1 MKKKINKFL
10 FMVLLSVAMVVSA
23 GIFSFSNNYKT
34 AYASDNN
41 GGGLYVG
48 NNSVFNMTKGKI
60 SDYET
65 TECGGGV
72 YVAVGG
78 TFNFS
83 GGEISG
89 NSATNGGDNIY
100 NAGTFTMTGGQVGIT
115 NSASI
120 QEGIYNDGT
129 MNLYG
134 GHVYDMIYSSTSFN
148 TKMAATLHEEI
159 SIADSATIT
168 VQDYAGTTPTY
179 KIKLTNSRPSGTIV
193 TFKGNTTTSPDIS
206 KFTVTGYNSD
216 YDIVIR
222 KNSNGY
228 FELALT
234 TIELPSTW
242 KTEIASTTYMTTT
255 VTPANIT
262 KIQFVAIVPSGYTKI
277 GTLSTGLPVY
287 RGTTATEIAF
297 VAKSI
302 YAPVDSSSLFYNLSK
317 LTTLDMSIFA
327 TSNVTDVRYMFCNC
341 SSLTSLDLSNFD
353 TSKVTNM
360 NSMFSGCSALSTL
373 NISSFNTSNVTYMGL
388 MFYNCKALT
397 SLDVSGFNTS
407 IVTSM
412 SAMFSNCSSLTSL
425 EVSSFNTTKV
435 TNMNGMFSG
444 CSGLTV
450 LDVSNLNTSKVTNM
464 GSMFSECSSLTQIN
478 VSNFNTSKVENMNGL
493 FNRCYKL
500 KTIDISNFNGS
511 SLTDISQMFGI
522 CEQLTSITFGNFNTS
537 NVVNMENLFWNCKSI
552 ETIDLSKFN
561 TSKTTDMSAMFWQ
574 CYALKSVDLSSF
586 NTSKVTDMSSM
597 FYNCSSLS
605 ALSLSTFVTSK
616 VTNMNSMFEGCS
628 ALSTLNI
635 SSFNTAN
642 VTSMSS
648 MFQGCKNLMSLDL
661 SHFNTAKVTNM
672 SSMFQGCNLLVRLNI
687 SSFDMSKVTSS
698 SNMLNFG
705 TSTALKYIKTPYKN
719 STAIAI
725 TTGSTLYNVS
735 TETVAT
741 GVLANSTSSQTLS
754 IRFTLN
760 LAANGGSCSVS
771 SLVAYY
777 YCSLTNVGKSLPT
790 ATQSGYTFSG
800 WYTER
805 TGGTRIY
812 DSTTLQYTTTTT
824 LYAHWTENTPTP
836 DPDPPTP
843 PDPDPD
849 PPTPTDS
856 DIEQAKYIIFTTRR
870 GVPSGLDL
878 NASYDYS
885 SRTFFQSGTTPDVYT
900 NDSGTQVAFVGD
912 YGDLIAPQ
920 DCSNMFAGMQ
930 SLKWV
935 IFRNYDT
942 FNSTSFTSMFEGCGS
957 LEFVDMLS
965 IQTPQVESMRSM
977 FKDCEYLRQIAL
989 ADFDCIS
996 LSDASYMFSGCSSLG
1011 NNPLYS
1017 GSSGN
1022 IHMQN
1027 EQLGSVPE
1035 IKYTYNL
1042 TNADYMFAGCGWG
1055 TFCMPYLFTD
1065 SLSSAG
1071 GMFENSTF
1079 TALDLSQF
1087 LCNGYDF
1094 SDICGETQL
1103 SVEAIS
1109 TPRGCNPNNF
1119 INSNFNGT
1127 YNFAN
1132 NDTINVFDQAGI
1144 ENLVIP
1150 FSLCL
1155 VSSDASGNYEQITY
1169 TVKIP
1174 EYRDSEIEYLIE
1186 KFCQCNVMFT
1196 GSKND
1201 FNFQT
1206 YHISYNDIYY
1216 IIPHPT
1222 GDYDET
1228 GSEEGSF
1235 AGLIGNIGALKDD
1248 LVYGDFLNRWAW
1260 STNPNNVEVI
1270 TWHDDEIPAITIDSN
1285 GGDIFCGTTPYQNWY
1300 EGPRHLF
1307 ARVRY
1312 LPSVHFTD
1320 GRLLVG
1326 WTDALDMGVNVTY
1339 FTNIARLEN
1348 SSSGDWWENGLTVIT
1363 KSVDNYIGNEYW
1375 RLPTAT
1381 TFLQSK
1387 EESVNDLMQLYDE
1400 NKQDVLIPED
1410 KKVTITELKIDKI
1423 A

>member
-41 GGGLYVG
+41 GGGFYVG

-159 SIADSATIT
+159 SIADSAKIT

-179 KIKLTNSRPSGTIV
+179 KIKLNASRNAGTIV
-193 TFKGNTTTSPDIS
+193 TFLGNKTTSPDIS
-206 KFTVTGYNSD
+206 KFTVTGYNTD

-234 TIELPSTW
+234 TIELPSDW
-242 KTEIASTTYMTTT
+242 KTQVASTTYMTTT
-255 VTPANIT
+255 ITPANLTSI
-262 KIQFVAIVPSGYTKI
+262 KFVSSVPSGYTKI

-287 RGTTATEIAF
+287 KGTTATEIAF

-302 YAPVDSSSLFYNLSK
+302 YAPENCLYLFGSLRNLEI
-317 LTTLDMSIFA
+317 LEFHNFNTTNA
-327 TSNVTDVRYMFCNC
+327 TSMSGMFNSC
-341 SSLTSLDLSNFD
+341 SSLTSLDLSIFNTSKVIYMGEMFNGCSSLTSLNVSNFD
-353 TSKVTNM
+353 TSKVTDM
-360 NSMFSGCSALSTL
+360 HSMFQTCSKLTSLDLS
-373 NISSFNTSNVTYMGL
+373 NFNTSNVTNMGYM
-388 MFYNCKALT
+388 FNQCSKLT
-397 SLDVSGFNTS
+397 SL
-407 IVTSM
+407 
-412 SAMFSNCSSLTSL
+412 
-425 EVSSFNTTKV
+425 
-435 TNMNGMFSG
+435 
-444 CSGLTV
+444 
-450 LDVSNLNTSKVTNM
+450 
-464 GSMFSECSSLTQIN
+464 N
-478 VSNFNTSKVENMNGL
+478 VSN
-493 FNRCYKL
+493 
-500 KTIDISNFNGS
+500 
-511 SLTDISQMFGI
+511 
-522 CEQLTSITFGNFNTS
+522 
-537 NVVNMENLFWNCKSI
+537 
-552 ETIDLSKFN
+552 
-561 TSKTTDMSAMFWQ
+561 
-574 CYALKSVDLSSF
+574 F

-597 FYNCSSLS
+597 FSGCSSLTSLNLSNFNTLNVTDMHYMFNSCSSLTSLNVSNFNTSKVTDMSLMFSWCSSLTSLDLSNFNTSKVTDMHSMFDLCERLTSINLNNFVTVNVTRMDSMFQYCSSLS

-616 VTNMNSMFEGCS
+616 VTKMNSMFSGCS

-661 SHFNTAKVTNM
+661 SHFNTANVTNM
-672 SSMFQGCNLLVRLNI
+672 DSMFKGCNLLVKLNI

-760 LAANGGSCSVS
+760 LDANGGSCSVS

-836 DPDPPTP
+836 DPDPDPPTP

-849 PPTPTDS
+849 PPGPTPGDG
-856 DIEQAKYIIFTTRR
+856 DIERAEYIIFTTRR

-942 FNSTSFTSMFEGCGS
+942 FNSTNFTSMFEGCGS

-996 LSDASYMFSGCSSLG
+996 LGDASYMFSGCSSLG

-1022 IHMQN
+1022 IYMQN
-1027 EQLGSVPE
+1027 EQLGSIPN

-1087 LCNGYDF
+1087 LCHGYDF

-1109 TPRGCNPNNF
+1109 TPRGCNPDNF
-1119 INSNFNGT
+1119 ISSNFNGT
-1127 YNFAN
+1127 YYFAN

-1155 VSSDASGNYEQITY
+1155 VSSDVSGNYEQITY

-1186 KFCQCNVMFT
+1186 KFCQYNVMFT

-1216 IIPHPT
+1216 IIPRPT

-1270 TWHDDEIPAITIDSN
+1270 TWHDDEIPAITLDLD
-1285 GGDIFCGTTPYQNWY
+1285 GGDVFCGTTPYQNWY

-1320 GRLLVG
+1320 GRILVG

-1348 SSSGDWWENGLTVIT
+1348 SSSGDWWENGLKVVT

-1375 RLPTAT
+1375 SLPAAT

-1387 EESVNDLMQLYDE
+1387 EESVNDLMQLYNE
-1400 NKQDVLIPED
+1400 NKQDILIPED

>member
-48 NNSVFNMTKGKI
+48 NNSVFNFTHGSISGMTA
-60 SDYET
+60 T
-65 TECGGGV
+65 NGGGV
-72 YVAVGG
+72 YVANGG
-78 TFNFS
+78 TFNMS
-83 GGEISG
+83 GGSIFG
-89 NSATNGGDNIY
+89 NKATNNGDSIY
-100 NAGTFTMTGGQVGIT
+100 NNGTFIMTGGTIGETESVGWIYC
-115 NSASI
+115 N
-120 QEGIYNDGT
+120 EGSTTKI
-129 MNLYG
+129 YG
-134 GHVYDMIYSSTSFN
+134 GTVLDNFYMYSN
-148 TKMAATLHEEI
+148 LQTKVG
-159 SIADSATIT
+159 ATIGGKIELSDSNKIT
-168 VQDYAGTTPTY
+168 VEDYAGTTPTY
-179 KIKLTNSRPSGTIV
+179 KIKLNASRNAGTIV
-193 TFKGNTTTSPDIS
+193 TFLGNNTTSPDIS
-206 KFTVTGYNSD
+206 KFTVTGYNTD

-234 TIELPSTW
+234 TIELPSNW
-242 KTEIASTTYMTTT
+242 KTQVASTTYMTTT
-255 VTPANIT
+255 VTPANLTSI
-262 KIQFVAIVPSGYTKI
+262 KFVASVPSGYTKI

-287 RGTTATEIAF
+287 KGTTATDIAF
-297 VAKSI
+297 VAKTI
-302 YAPVDSSSLFYNLSK
+302 YAPASSYQLFSSLRNLLNIDFSA
-317 LTTLDMSIFA
+317 FN
-327 TSNVTDVRYMFCNC
+327 TSQVTDMGNMFFDCL
-341 SSLTSLDLSNFD
+341 SLTSLDLSNFN
-353 TSKVTNM
+353 TSQVTDMNNMFFGCSKLTNLDVSNFNTTKVTNM
-360 NSMFSGCSALSTL
+360 GNMFSL
-373 NISSFNTSNVTYMGL
+373 
-388 MFYNCKALT
+388 
-397 SLDVSGFNTS
+397 
-407 IVTSM
+407 
-412 SAMFSNCSSLTSL
+412 CSSLKSL
-425 EVSSFNTTKV
+425 NVSSFNTTKV
-435 TNMNGMFSG
+435 TNM
-444 CSGLTV
+444 
-450 LDVSNLNTSKVTNM
+450 
-464 GSMFSECSSLTQIN
+464 GSMFSNCPGLTSLDLSNFNTSQVTNMNNMFFCCSSLKSLN
-478 VSNFNTSKVENMNGL
+478 VSNFNTTKVTDMNNMFYSCSSLTSLNL
-493 FNRCYKL
+493 
-500 KTIDISNFNGS
+500 SNFNTTNVTKMHYMFYTCS
-511 SLTDISQMFGI
+511 SLTSLD
-522 CEQLTSITFGNFNTS
+522 
-537 NVVNMENLFWNCKSI
+537 V
-552 ETIDLSKFN
+552 
-561 TSKTTDMSAMFWQ
+561 
-574 CYALKSVDLSSF
+574 SSF
-586 NTSKVTDMSSM
+586 NTTKVTNMASMFSTCSSLTSLNVSGFSTSNVTNMYRMFYSCSSLTSLNVSSFSTSNVTDMSSM

-605 ALSLSTFVTSK
+605 ALSLSSFDTSK
-616 VTNMNSMFEGCS
+616 VTDMTEMFSGCS

-642 VTSMSS
+642 VTSMYS
-648 MFQGCKNLMSLDL
+648 MFRNCKNLMILDL
-661 SHFNTAKVTNM
+661 SHFNTANVT
-672 SSMFQGCNLLVRLNI
+672 SIYSMFQGCNNLTRLNI

-741 GVLANSTSSQTLS
+741 GVLAGSTSSQTLS
-754 IRFTLN
+754 TRFTLN
-760 LAANGGSCSVS
+760 LDANGGSCSVS

-790 ATQSGYTFSG
+790 ATKSGYTFSG
-800 WYTER
+800 WYNER
-805 TGGTRIY
+805 TGGTRVY
-812 DSTTLQYTTTTT
+812 DSTPLTYTTTTT
-824 LYAHWTENTPTP
+824 LYAHWTEIVVP

-843 PDPDPD
+843 PDPDPPTPDPD

-856 DIEQAKYIIFTTRR
+856 DIEQAEYIIFTTRR

-885 SRTFFQSGTTPDVYT
+885 SRTFFESGTTPDVYT
-900 NDSGTQVAFVGD
+900 NDSGTQVAFVGN
-912 YGDLIAPQ
+912 YGELIAPT
-920 DCSNMFAGMQ
+920 DCSNMFAGMS

-942 FNSTSFTSMFEGCGS
+942 FNSTNFTSMFEGCGN
-957 LEFVDMLS
+957 LEFVEMLS
-965 IQTPQVESMRSM
+965 IQTPNVTSMNSM
-977 FKDCEYLRQIAL
+977 FKECSSLRQIAL

-996 LSDASYMFSGCSSLG
+996 LGDASYMFFGCSSLG
-1011 NNPLYS
+1011 DNPLYS

-1022 IHMQN
+1022 IYMQN
-1027 EQLGSVPE
+1027 EQLGSVPK

-1042 TNADYMFAGCGWG
+1042 TNASYMFAGCGWG

-1065 SLSSAG
+1065 SLSGAI

-1109 TPRGCNPNNF
+1109 TPRGCNPSTF
-1119 INSNFNGT
+1119 MSSNFAGD
-1127 YNFAN
+1127 YSLA
-1132 NDTINVFDQAGI
+1132 DGGDIYVFDQAGI

-1150 FSLCL
+1150 FSLCF
-1155 VSSDASGNYEQITY
+1155 VSSDVSGNYEQIPY

-1186 KFCQCNVMFT
+1186 KLYQCSVMFT
-1196 GSKND
+1196 GSDKND

-1216 IIPHPT
+1216 IIPRPT

-1248 LVYGDFLNRWAW
+1248 LVYDDFLNRWAW
-1260 STNPNNVEVI
+1260 STNPNVVEVI
-1270 TWHDDEIPAITIDSN
+1270 TWHDDEIPAITLDLD
-1285 GGDIFCGTTPYQNWY
+1285 GGDVFCGTTPYQNWY

-1320 GRLLVG
+1320 GRILVG
-1326 WTDALDMGVNVTY
+1326 WTDALDKGVDVTY

-1348 SSSGDWWENGLTVIT
+1348 SSSGDWWENGLKVVT
-1363 KSVDNYIGNEYW
+1363 KSIDNYIGNEYW
-1375 RLPTAT
+1375 SLPANSSS
-1381 TFLQSK
+1381 FRANQAANEKEKQELLKLYNQSK
-1387 EESVNDLMQLYDE
+1387 QT
-1400 NKQDVLIPED
+1400 VLIPED

>member
-65 TECGGGV
+65 TQYGGGV

-120 QEGIYNDGT
+120 KEGIYNDGT

-159 SIADSATIT
+159 NIADSATIT

-179 KIKLTNSRPSGTIV
+179 KIKLTASRNAGTIV
-193 TFKGNTTTSPDIS
+193 TFLGNKTTSPDIS
-206 KFTVTGYNSD
+206 KFTVTGYNTD

-234 TIELPSTW
+234 TIELPSDW
-242 KTEIASTTYMTTT
+242 KTQVASTTYMTTT
-255 VTPANIT
+255 ITPANLTSI
-262 KIQFVAIVPSGYTKI
+262 KFVSSVPSGYTKI

-287 RGTTATEIAF
+287 KGTTATEIAF

-302 YAPVDSSSLFYNLSK
+302 YAPENCLYLFGSLRNLEI
-317 LTTLDMSIFA
+317 LEFHNFNTTNA
-327 TSNVTDVRYMFCNC
+327 TSMSGMFNSC
-341 SSLTSLDLSNFD
+341 SSLTSLDLSIFNTSKVIYMGEMFNGCSSLTSLNVSNFD
-353 TSKVTNM
+353 TSKVTDM
-360 NSMFSGCSALSTL
+360 HSMFQTCSKLTSLDLS
-373 NISSFNTSNVTYMGL
+373 NFNTSNVTNMGYM
-388 MFYNCKALT
+388 FNQCSKLT
-397 SLDVSGFNTS
+397 SL
-407 IVTSM
+407 
-412 SAMFSNCSSLTSL
+412 
-425 EVSSFNTTKV
+425 
-435 TNMNGMFSG
+435 
-444 CSGLTV
+444 
-450 LDVSNLNTSKVTNM
+450 
-464 GSMFSECSSLTQIN
+464 N
-478 VSNFNTSKVENMNGL
+478 VSN
-493 FNRCYKL
+493 
-500 KTIDISNFNGS
+500 
-511 SLTDISQMFGI
+511 
-522 CEQLTSITFGNFNTS
+522 
-537 NVVNMENLFWNCKSI
+537 
-552 ETIDLSKFN
+552 
-561 TSKTTDMSAMFWQ
+561 
-574 CYALKSVDLSSF
+574 F

-597 FYNCSSLS
+597 FSGCSSLTSLNLSNFNTLNVTDMHYMFNSCSSLTSLNVSNFNTSKVTDMSLMFSWCSSLTSLDLSNFNTSKVTDMHSMFDLCERLTSINLNNFVTVNVTRMDSMFQYCSSLS

-616 VTNMNSMFEGCS
+616 VTKMNSMFSGCS

-661 SHFNTAKVTNM
+661 SHFNTANVTNM
-672 SSMFQGCNLLVRLNI
+672 DSMFKGCNNLTRLNI

-800 WYTER
+800 WYTGI

-856 DIEQAKYIIFTTRR
+856 DIEQAEYIIFTTRR

-942 FNSTSFTSMFEGCGS
+942 FNSTNFTSMFEGCGS

-996 LSDASYMFSGCSSLG
+996 LSDASYMFYGCSSLG

-1042 TNADYMFAGCGWG
+1042 QYADYMFAGCGWG

-1094 SDICGETQL
+1094 SNICGETQL

-1155 VSSDASGNYEQITY
+1155 VSSDVSGNYEQITY

-1201 FNFQT
+1201 FDFQT

-1216 IIPHPT
+1216 IIPRPT

-1320 GRLLVG
+1320 GRILVG

-1363 KSVDNYIGNEYW
+1363 KSLDNYIGNEYW
-1375 RLPTAT
+1375 SLPAAT

-1387 EESVNDLMQLYDE
+1387 EESVNDLMQLYNE
-1400 NKQDVLIPED
+1400 NKQDILIPED

>member
-41 GGGLYVG
+41 GGGFYVG

-60 SDYET
+60 SGYET
-65 TECGGGV
+65 TEAGGGV

-159 SIADSATIT
+159 SIIDSATIT

-179 KIKLTNSRPSGTIV
+179 KIKLNASRNAGTIV
-193 TFKGNTTTSPDIS
+193 TFLGNKTTSPDIS

-242 KTEIASTTYMTTT
+242 QTEIASSTYMTTT
-255 VTPANIT
+255 VTPANLTSI
-262 KIQFVAIVPSGYTKI
+262 KFVASVPSGYTKI

-287 RGTTATEIAF
+287 KGTTATDIAF
-297 VAKSI
+297 VAKTI
-302 YAPVDSSSLFYNLSK
+302 YAPVDSNNLFKDLKK
-317 LTTLDMSIFA
+317 LTTIDFA
-327 TSNVTDVRYMFCNC
+327 VFKTNNVTNMRYMFYNCSALTSLDVGGFNTSKVTNMRSMFYCC
-341 SSLTSLDLSNFD
+341 SSLTSLD
-353 TSKVTNM
+353 
-360 NSMFSGCSALSTL
+360 
-373 NISSFNTSNVTYMGL
+373 
-388 MFYNCKALT
+388 
-397 SLDVSGFNTS
+397 
-407 IVTSM
+407 
-412 SAMFSNCSSLTSL
+412 
-425 EVSSFNTTKV
+425 VSSFNTTKV
-435 TNMNGMFSG
+435 TDMSFMFFECENLTSLDISNFNTSQVTNMGSMFYYCPS
-444 CSGLTV
+444 LTS
-450 LDVSNLNTSKVTNM
+450 LDVSNFNTTKVTYMGSMFAYCNNLTSLNVSSFSTLQVTNM
-464 GSMFSECSSLTQIN
+464 GSMFSGCSGLKSLN
-478 VSNFNTSKVENMNGL
+478 VSNFNTSQVTSMDSM
-493 FNRCYKL
+493 FYSC
-500 KTIDISNFNGS
+500 S
-511 SLTDISQMFGI
+511 SLTSLNVIGFR
-522 CEQLTSITFGNFNTS
+522 TS
-537 NVVNMENLFWNCKSI
+537 NV
-552 ETIDLSKFN
+552 
-561 TSKTTDMSAMFWQ
+561 TSMDSMFYS
-574 CYALKSVDLSSF
+574 CSSLTSLDVSSF
-586 NTSKVTDMSSM
+586 NTTKVEDMYRM
-597 FYNCSSLS
+597 FSNCSSLS

-616 VTNMNSMFEGCS
+616 VTKMNSMFEGCS

-642 VTSMSS
+642 VTSMYS
-648 MFQGCKNLMSLDL
+648 MFQGCKNLMILDL
-661 SHFNTAKVTNM
+661 SHFNTANVTNM
-672 SSMFQGCNLLVRLNI
+672 TSMFQGCNNLTRLNI

-741 GVLANSTSSQTLS
+741 GVLAGSTSSQTLS
-754 IRFTLN
+754 TRFTLN
-760 LAANGGSCSVS
+760 LDANGGSCSVS

-790 ATQSGYTFSG
+790 ATKSGYTFSG
-800 WYTER
+800 WYNER
-805 TGGTRIY
+805 TGGSRVY
-812 DSTTLQYTTTTT
+812 DSTPLTYTTATT
-824 LYAHWTENTPTP
+824 LYAHWTEIVVP

-843 PDPDPD
+843 PDPDPPTPDPD

-856 DIEQAKYIIFTTRR
+856 DIERAKYIIFTTRR
-870 GVPSGLDL
+870 GVPSGLSL
-878 NASYDYS
+878 NSNYNYE

-920 DCSNMFAGMQ
+920 DCSNMFAGMI

-942 FNSTSFTSMFEGCGS
+942 FNSTNFTSMFEGCGS

-965 IQTPQVESMRSM
+965 IQTPNVTSMNSM

-996 LSDASYMFSGCSSLG
+996 LGDASYMFSGCSSLG
-1011 NNPLYS
+1011 YNPLYD
-1017 GSSGN
+1017 G
-1022 IHMQN
+1022 
-1027 EQLGSVPE
+1027 QLRTGEIIGSVPE

-1109 TPRGCNPNNF
+1109 TPRGCNPKNF

-1127 YNFAN
+1127 YYFAN
-1132 NDTINVFDQAGI
+1132 NGSDDTVDAFDQYGI

-1155 VSSDASGNYEQITY
+1155 VSSDVSGNYEQITY

-1201 FNFQT
+1201 FDFQT

-1248 LVYGDFLNRWAW
+1248 LVYDDFLNRWAW
-1260 STNPNNVEVI
+1260 STNPNVVEVI

-1320 GRLLVG
+1320 GRILVG
-1326 WTDALDMGVNVTY
+1326 WTDALDKGVDVTY

-1363 KSVDNYIGNEYW
+1363 KSVDDYIRNEYW
-1375 RLPTAT
+1375 TLPANSSS
-1381 TFLQSK
+1381 FRANQAANEKEKQELLKLYNQSK
-1387 EESVNDLMQLYDE
+1387 QT
-1400 NKQDVLIPED
+1400 VLIPED

>member
-34 AYASDNN
+34 AYASANN

-48 NNSVFNMTKGKI
+48 NNSVFNFTHGSISGMTA
-60 SDYET
+60 T
-65 TECGGGV
+65 NGGGV
-72 YVAVGG
+72 YVANGG
-78 TFNFS
+78 TFNMS
-83 GGEISG
+83 GGSIFG
-89 NSATNGGDNIY
+89 NKATNNGDSIY
-100 NAGTFTMTGGQVGIT
+100 NNGTFIMTGGTIGETEGVGWIYC
-115 NSASI
+115 N
-120 QEGIYNDGT
+120 EGSTTKI
-129 MNLYG
+129 YG
-134 GHVYDMIYSSTSFN
+134 GTVLDNFYMYSN
-148 TKMAATLHEEI
+148 LQTKVG
-159 SIADSATIT
+159 ATIGGKIELSDSNKIT
-168 VQDYAGTTPTY
+168 VEDYAGTTPTY

-193 TFKGNTTTSPDIS
+193 TFLGNNTTSPDIS
-206 KFTVTGYNSD
+206 KFTVTGYNPD

-242 KTEIASTTYMTTT
+242 QTEIASSTYMTTT
-255 VTPANIT
+255 VTPANLTSI
-262 KIQFVAIVPSGYTKI
+262 KFVSSVPSGYTKI

-287 RGTTATEIAF
+287 KGTTATEIAF

-302 YAPVDSSSLFYNLSK
+302 YAPVDSSYLFTNLKK
-317 LTTLDMSIFA
+317 LTTIDFA
-327 TSNVTDVRYMFCNC
+327 VFKTNNVTNMSSMFYNC
-341 SSLTSLDLSNFD
+341 SSLTSLNVSGFNTSNVTDMSWMFYSCKNL
-353 TSKVTNM
+353 TSLDV
-360 NSMFSGCSALSTL
+360 
-373 NISSFNTSNVTYMGL
+373 SSFNTSNVTDMRF
-388 MFYNCKALT
+388 MFSSCSALT

-407 IVTSM
+407 KVTNM
-412 SAMFSNCSSLTSL
+412 MNMFHYCKTLTSL
-425 EVSSFNTTKV
+425 DVSSFDTSKVTNIDSMFYYCSALTSLDVSSFNTTKV
-435 TNMNGMFSG
+435 KYIDSMFATCSSLTSLNVSG
-444 CSGLTV
+444 FSTSNVTDMSCMFYRCSGLTS
-450 LDVSNLNTSKVTNM
+450 LDL
-464 GSMFSECSSLTQIN
+464 
-478 VSNFNTSKVENMNGL
+478 
-493 FNRCYKL
+493 R
-500 KTIDISNFNGS
+500 
-511 SLTDISQMFGI
+511 
-522 CEQLTSITFGNFNTS
+522 NFNTS
-537 NVVNMENLFWNCKSI
+537 NV
-552 ETIDLSKFN
+552 
-561 TSKTTDMSAMFWQ
+561 TDMSQMFYN
-574 CYALKSVDLSSF
+574 CSSLTSLNVSSF
-586 NTSKVTDMSSM
+586 NTSKV
-597 FYNCSSLS
+597 
-605 ALSLSTFVTSK
+605 K
-616 VTNMNSMFEGCS
+616 NM
-628 ALSTLNI
+628 T
-635 SSFNTAN
+635 
-642 VTSMSS
+642 
-648 MFQGCKNLMSLDL
+648 
-661 SHFNTAKVTNM
+661 
-672 SSMFQGCNLLVRLNI
+672 SMFQGCNLLVRLDI
-687 SSFDMSKVTSS
+687 SSFDMTKVTSS
-698 SNMLNFG
+698 SDMLNFG
-705 TSTALKYIKTPYKN
+705 TSAALKYIKTPYKN

-735 TETVAT
+735 TEEVAT
-741 GVLANSTSSQTLS
+741 GVLKNTTSSQTLS

-760 LAANGGSCSVS
+760 LDANGGSCSVS

-812 DSTTLQYTTTTT
+812 DSTPLTYTTATT
-824 LYAHWTENTPTP
+824 LYAHWTEIVVP

-843 PDPDPD
+843 PDPDPPTPDPD

-856 DIEQAKYIIFTTRR
+856 DIEQAEYIIFTTTK
-870 GVPSGLDL
+870 PSGLSL
-878 NASYDYS
+878 NSNYSYA
-885 SRTFFQSGTTPDVYT
+885 SRTFFQTGTTPDVYT
-900 NDSGTQVAFVGD
+900 NDSGTQVAFVGG
-912 YGDLIAPQ
+912 YGDLIAPT
-920 DCSNMFAGMQ
+920 DCTGLFSNMVN
-930 SLKWV
+930 LKWV

-942 FNSTSFTSMFEGCGS
+942 FNSTNFTSMFEGCGS

-977 FKDCEYLRQIAL
+977 FKDCENLRQIAL

-996 LSDASYMFSGCSSLG
+996 LGDASYMFSGCSSLG

-1017 GSSGN
+1017 GNSGN
-1022 IHMQN
+1022 IYMQN
-1027 EQLGSVPE
+1027 EQLGSVPK

-1042 TNADYMFAGCGWG
+1042 QYADYMFAGCGWG
-1055 TFCMPYLFTD
+1055 TFCMPFLFTD

-1087 LCNGYDF
+1087 LCKNYDF

-1127 YNFAN
+1127 YYLAN
-1132 NDTINVFDQAGI
+1132 NGSDDTVDVFDQAGI

-1155 VSSDASGNYEQITY
+1155 VSSDVSGSYGGCMYRVYIT
-1169 TVKIP
+1169 

-1186 KFCQCNVMFT
+1186 KLCNYNVMLS

-1206 YHISYNDIYY
+1206 YHISNHDLYY

-1222 GDYDET
+1222 SDYDET

-1248 LVYGDFLNRWAW
+1248 LVYGDFIGRWDLA
-1260 STNPNNVEVI
+1260 NMNNVEVI
-1270 TWHDDEIPAITIDSN
+1270 TWHDDEIPAITLHSD
-1285 GGDIFCGTTPYQNWY
+1285 GGDVFGGTTPYQNWY
-1300 EGPRHLF
+1300 DGPRHLF
-1307 ARVRY
+1307 ARIRY

-1320 GRLLVG
+1320 GRIFVG
-1326 WTDALDMGVNVTY
+1326 WTDALDMGVDVTY
-1339 FTNIARLEN
+1339 FTNIARLDG
-1348 SSSGDWWENGLTVIT
+1348 SGGDWWENGLKVQT
-1363 KSVDNYIGNEYW
+1363 KSVDDYIRNEYW
-1375 RLPTAT
+1375 TLPAAT

-1387 EESVNDLMQLYDE
+1387 EESVNDLMQLYNE
-1400 NKQDVLIPED
+1400 NKQDILIPED

>member
-65 TECGGGV
+65 TEAGGGV

-159 SIADSATIT
+159 SITDSATIT

-179 KIKLTNSRPSGTIV
+179 KIKLNASRNAGTIV
-193 TFKGNTTTSPDIS
+193 TFLGNNTTSPDIS
-206 KFTVTGYNSD
+206 KFTVTGYNTD

-234 TIELPSTW
+234 TIELPSNW
-242 KTEIASTTYMTTT
+242 KTQVASTTYMTTT
-255 VTPANIT
+255 VTPANLTSI
-262 KIQFVAIVPSGYTKI
+262 KFVSSVPSGYTKI

-287 RGTTATEIAF
+287 KGTTATDIAF
-297 VAKSI
+297 VAKTI
-302 YAPVDSSSLFYNLSK
+302 YAPASSYQLFSSLRNLLNIDFSA
-317 LTTLDMSIFA
+317 FN
-327 TSNVTDVRYMFCNC
+327 TSQVTDMGNMFFDCI
-341 SSLTSLDLSNFD
+341 SLTSLDLSNFN
-353 TSKVTNM
+353 TSQVTDMNNMFFGCSKLTNLDVSNFNTTKVTNM
-360 NSMFSGCSALSTL
+360 GNMFSL
-373 NISSFNTSNVTYMGL
+373 
-388 MFYNCKALT
+388 
-397 SLDVSGFNTS
+397 
-407 IVTSM
+407 
-412 SAMFSNCSSLTSL
+412 CSSLKSL
-425 EVSSFNTTKV
+425 NVSSFNTTKV
-435 TNMNGMFSG
+435 TNM
-444 CSGLTV
+444 
-450 LDVSNLNTSKVTNM
+450 
-464 GSMFSECSSLTQIN
+464 GSMFSNCPGLTSLDLSNFNTSQVTNMNNMFFCCSSLKSLN
-478 VSNFNTSKVENMNGL
+478 VSNFNTTKVTDMNNMFYSCSSLTSLNL
-493 FNRCYKL
+493 
-500 KTIDISNFNGS
+500 SNFNTTNVTKMHYMFYTCS
-511 SLTDISQMFGI
+511 SLTSLD
-522 CEQLTSITFGNFNTS
+522 
-537 NVVNMENLFWNCKSI
+537 V
-552 ETIDLSKFN
+552 
-561 TSKTTDMSAMFWQ
+561 
-574 CYALKSVDLSSF
+574 SSF
-586 NTSKVTDMSSM
+586 NTTKVTNMASMFSTCSSLTSLNVSGFSTSNVTDMSSM
-597 FYNCSSLS
+597 FYRCSGLTSLDLRNFSTSNVTDMSSMFYFCSSLS
-605 ALSLSTFVTSK
+605 ALSLSSFDTSK
-616 VTNMNSMFEGCS
+616 VTDMTEMFSGCS

-642 VTSMSS
+642 VTSMYS
-648 MFQGCKNLMSLDL
+648 MFRNCKNLMILDL
-661 SHFNTAKVTNM
+661 SHFNTANVT
-672 SSMFQGCNLLVRLNI
+672 SIYSMFQGCNNLTRLNI
-687 SSFDMSKVTSS
+687 SSFDMTKVTSS

-741 GVLANSTSSQTLS
+741 GVLAGSTSSQTLS
-754 IRFTLN
+754 TRFTLN
-760 LAANGGSCSVS
+760 LDANGGSCSVS

-790 ATQSGYTFSG
+790 ATKSGYTFSG
-800 WYTER
+800 WYNER
-805 TGGTRIY
+805 TGGSRVY
-812 DSTTLQYTTTTT
+812 DSTPLTYTTATT
-824 LYAHWTENTPTP
+824 LYAHWTEIVVPDPNPPTP
-836 DPDPPTP
+836 DPDPPT
-843 PDPDPD
+843 PDPD

-856 DIEQAKYIIFTTRR
+856 DIEQAEYIIFTTRE

-900 NDSGTQVAFVGD
+900 NDSGTQVAFVGG
-912 YGDLIAPQ
+912 YGDLIAPT
-920 DCSNMFAGMQ
+920 DCTGLFSNMVN
-930 SLKWV
+930 LKWV

-942 FNSTSFTSMFEGCGS
+942 FNSTNFTSMFEGCGS

-977 FKDCEYLRQIAL
+977 FKDCENLRQIAL

-996 LSDASYMFSGCSSLG
+996 LGDASYMFSGCSSLG
-1011 NNPLYS
+1011 NNPLYTGRS
-1017 GSSGN
+1017 N
-1022 IHMQN
+1022 IMTE

-1042 TNADYMFAGCGWG
+1042 QYADYMFAGCGWG
-1055 TFCMPYLFTD
+1055 TFCMPFLFTD

-1087 LCNGYDF
+1087 LCKNYDF

-1127 YNFAN
+1127 YYLAN
-1132 NDTINVFDQAGI
+1132 NGSDDTVDVFDQAGI

-1155 VSSDASGNYEQITY
+1155 VSSDVSGSYGGCMYRVYIT
-1169 TVKIP
+1169 

-1186 KFCQCNVMFT
+1186 KFCQYNVMLS

-1206 YHISYNDIYY
+1206 YHISNHDLYY

-1222 GDYDET
+1222 SDYDET

-1248 LVYGDFLNRWAW
+1248 LVYGDFIGRWDLA
-1260 STNPNNVEVI
+1260 NMNNVEVI
-1270 TWHDDEIPAITIDSN
+1270 TWHDDEIPAITLHSD
-1285 GGDIFCGTTPYQNWY
+1285 GGDVFGGTTPYQNWY
-1300 EGPRHLF
+1300 DGPRHLF
-1307 ARVRY
+1307 ARIRY

-1320 GRLLVG
+1320 GRIFVG
-1326 WTDALDMGVNVTY
+1326 WTDALDMGVDVTY
-1339 FTNIARLEN
+1339 FTNIARLDG
-1348 SSSGDWWENGLTVIT
+1348 SGGDWWENGLKVVT
-1363 KSVDNYIGNEYW
+1363 KSIDNYIGNEYW
-1375 RLPTAT
+1375 SLPAAT

-1400 NKQDVLIPED
+1400 NKQDILIPED

>member
-72 YVAVGG
+72 YVASGG

-100 NAGTFTMTGGQVGIT
+100 NAGTFTMTGGQVGFT

-159 SIADSATIT
+159 SITDSATIT

-262 KIQFVAIVPSGYTKI
+262 KIQFVASVPSGYTKI

-287 RGTTATEIAF
+287 KGTTATEIAF

-302 YAPVDSSSLFYNLSK
+302 YAPVNSSNLFKDLKK
-317 LTTLDMSIFA
+317 LTTIDFA
-327 TSNVTDVRYMFCNC
+327 VFKTNNVTNMSYMFYYC
-341 SSLTSLDLSNFD
+341 SSLTSLN
-353 TSKVTNM
+353 V
-360 NSMFSGCSALSTL
+360 SG
-373 NISSFNTSNVTYMGL
+373 FGTSNVTNMSN
-388 MFYNCKALT
+388 MFKYCLSLT

-407 IVTSM
+407 
-412 SAMFSNCSSLTSL
+412 
-425 EVSSFNTTKV
+425 KV
-435 TNMNGMFSG
+435 TNMSSMFSYCG
-444 CSGLTV
+444 ALTS
-450 LDVSNLNTSKVTNM
+450 LDVSN
-464 GSMFSECSSLTQIN
+464 
-478 VSNFNTSKVENMNGL
+478 
-493 FNRCYKL
+493 
-500 KTIDISNFNGS
+500 
-511 SLTDISQMFGI
+511 
-522 CEQLTSITFGNFNTS
+522 
-537 NVVNMENLFWNCKSI
+537 
-552 ETIDLSKFN
+552 
-561 TSKTTDMSAMFWQ
+561 
-574 CYALKSVDLSSF
+574 F
-586 NTSKVTDMSSM
+586 NTSKVTDMSNMFSGCSSLTSLNLSNFNTSNVTDMSYMFFGCSKLTSLDVSGFNTSNVTNMSYMFRKCLALTSLDISSFNTTKVTDMSYMFYECSNLTSLNVSNFNTSQVTSMSWMFYTCSSLTSLNVSGFSTSKVTSMGAMFSHCSSLTSLDVSGFNTSKVTNMSLM
-597 FYNCSSLS
+597 FYNCSALTSLDVS
-605 ALSLSTFVTSK
+605 GFDTSK

-642 VTSMSS
+642 VTS
-648 MFQGCKNLMSLDL
+648 
-661 SHFNTAKVTNM
+661 M

-741 GVLANSTSSQTLS
+741 GVLAGSTSSQTLS
-754 IRFTLN
+754 TRFTLN
-760 LAANGGSCSVS
+760 LDANGGSCSVS

-777 YCSLTNVGKSLPT
+777 YCSLTNIGKSLPT
-790 ATQSGYTFSG
+790 ATKSGYTFSG
-800 WYTER
+800 WYNER
-805 TGGTRIY
+805 TGGSRVY
-812 DSTTLQYTTTTT
+812 DSTPLTYTTATT
-824 LYAHWTENTPTP
+824 LYAHWTEIVVP

-843 PDPDPD
+843 PDPDPPTPDPD
-849 PPTPTDS
+849 PPTPPDS
-856 DIEQAKYIIFTTRR
+856 DIEQAEYIIFTTTK
-870 GVPSGLDL
+870 PSGLSL
-878 NASYDYS
+878 NSNYSYA
-885 SRTFFQSGTTPDVYT
+885 SRTFFQTGTTPDVYT
-900 NDSGTQVAFVGD
+900 NDSGTQVAFVGG
-912 YGDLIAPQ
+912 YGDLIAPT
-920 DCSNMFAGMQ
+920 DCTGLFSNMVN
-930 SLKWV
+930 LKWV

-942 FNSTSFTSMFEGCGS
+942 FNSTNFTSMFEGCGS

-977 FKDCEYLRQIAL
+977 FKDCENLRQIAL

-996 LSDASYMFSGCSSLG
+996 LGDASYMFSGCSSLG
-1011 NNPLYS
+1011 NNPLYTGRS
-1017 GSSGN
+1017 N
-1022 IHMQN
+1022 IMTE

-1042 TNADYMFAGCGWG
+1042 QYADYMFAGCGWG
-1055 TFCMPYLFTD
+1055 TFCMPFLFTD

-1087 LCNGYDF
+1087 LCKNYDF

-1127 YNFAN
+1127 YYLAN
-1132 NDTINVFDQAGI
+1132 NETVDVFDQAGI

-1155 VSSDASGNYEQITY
+1155 VSSDVSGSYGGGMYRVYIT
-1169 TVKIP
+1169 

-1186 KFCQCNVMFT
+1186 KLCNYNVMLS

-1206 YHISYNDIYY
+1206 YHISNHDLYY

-1222 GDYDET
+1222 SDYDET

-1248 LVYGDFLNRWAW
+1248 LVYGDFIGRWDLA
-1260 STNPNNVEVI
+1260 NMNNVEVI
-1270 TWHDDEIPAITIDSN
+1270 TWHDDEIPAITLDSD
-1285 GGDIFCGTTPYQNWY
+1285 GGDVFGGTTPYQNWY
-1300 EGPRHLF
+1300 DGPRHLF
-1307 ARVRY
+1307 ARIRY

-1320 GRLLVG
+1320 GRIFVG
-1326 WTDALDMGVNVTY
+1326 WTDALDMGVDVTY
-1339 FTNIARLEN
+1339 FTNIARLDG
-1348 SSSGDWWENGLTVIT
+1348 SGGDWWENGLKVQT
-1363 KSVDNYIGNEYW
+1363 KSVDDYIRNEYW
-1375 RLPTAT
+1375 SLPAAT

-1387 EESVNDLMQLYDE
+1387 EESVNDLMQLYNE
-1400 NKQDVLIPED
+1400 NKQDILIPED

>member
-41 GGGLYVG
+41 GGGFYVG

-60 SDYET
+60 SGYET
-65 TECGGGV
+65 TEAGGGV

-134 GHVYDMIYSSTSFN
+134 GHIYDMIYSSTSFN

-179 KIKLTNSRPSGTIV
+179 KIKLTASRNAGTIV
-193 TFKGNTTTSPDIS
+193 TFLGNKTTSPDIS
-206 KFTVTGYNSD
+206 KFTVTGYNTD

-242 KTEIASTTYMTTT
+242 QTEIASSTYMTTT
-255 VTPANIT
+255 VTPANLTSI
-262 KIQFVAIVPSGYTKI
+262 KFVASVPSGYTKI

-287 RGTTATEIAF
+287 KGTTATDIAF
-297 VAKSI
+297 VAKTI
-302 YAPVDSSSLFYNLSK
+302 YAPVDSNNLFKDLKK
-317 LTTLDMSIFA
+317 LTTIDFA
-327 TSNVTDVRYMFCNC
+327 VFKTNNVTNMRYMFYNCSALTSLDVGGFNTSKVTNMRSMFYCC
-341 SSLTSLDLSNFD
+341 SSLTSLD
-353 TSKVTNM
+353 
-360 NSMFSGCSALSTL
+360 
-373 NISSFNTSNVTYMGL
+373 
-388 MFYNCKALT
+388 
-397 SLDVSGFNTS
+397 
-407 IVTSM
+407 
-412 SAMFSNCSSLTSL
+412 
-425 EVSSFNTTKV
+425 VSSFNTTKV
-435 TNMNGMFSG
+435 TDMSFMFFECENLTSLDISNFNTSQVTNMGSMFYYCPS
-444 CSGLTV
+444 LTS
-450 LDVSNLNTSKVTNM
+450 LDVSNFNTTKVTYMGSMFAYCNNLTSLNVSSFSTLQVTNM
-464 GSMFSECSSLTQIN
+464 GSMFSGCSGLKSLN
-478 VSNFNTSKVENMNGL
+478 VSNFNTSQVTSMDSM
-493 FNRCYKL
+493 FYSC
-500 KTIDISNFNGS
+500 S
-511 SLTDISQMFGI
+511 SLTSLNVIGFR
-522 CEQLTSITFGNFNTS
+522 TS
-537 NVVNMENLFWNCKSI
+537 NV
-552 ETIDLSKFN
+552 
-561 TSKTTDMSAMFWQ
+561 TSMDSMFYS
-574 CYALKSVDLSSF
+574 CSSLTSLDVSSF
-586 NTSKVTDMSSM
+586 NTTKVEDMYRM
-597 FYNCSSLS
+597 FSNCSSLS

-616 VTNMNSMFEGCS
+616 VTKMNSMFEGCS

-642 VTSMSS
+642 VTSMYS
-648 MFQGCKNLMSLDL
+648 MFQGCKNLMILDL
-661 SHFNTAKVTNM
+661 SHFNTANVTNM
-672 SSMFQGCNLLVRLNI
+672 TSMFQGCNNLTRLNI

-741 GVLANSTSSQTLS
+741 GVLAGSTSSQTLS
-754 IRFTLN
+754 TRFTLN
-760 LAANGGSCSVS
+760 LDANGGSCSVS

-790 ATQSGYTFSG
+790 VTKSGYTFSG
-800 WYTER
+800 WYNER
-805 TGGTRIY
+805 TGGSRVY
-812 DSTTLQYTTTTT
+812 DSTPLTYTITTT
-824 LYAHWTENTPTP
+824 LYAHWTEIVVP

-843 PDPDPD
+843 PDPDPPTPDPD

-856 DIEQAKYIIFTTRR
+856 DIERAKYIIFTTRR
-870 GVPSGLDL
+870 GVPSGLSL
-878 NASYDYS
+878 NSNYNYE

-920 DCSNMFAGMQ
+920 DCSNMFAGMS

-942 FNSTSFTSMFEGCGS
+942 FNSTNFTSMFEGCGS

-965 IQTPQVESMRSM
+965 IQTPHVESMNSM

-996 LSDASYMFSGCSSLG
+996 LGDASYMFSGCSSLG
-1011 NNPLYS
+1011 YNPLYD
-1017 GSSGN
+1017 G
-1022 IHMQN
+1022 
-1027 EQLGSVPE
+1027 QLRTGEIIGSVPE

-1065 SLSSAG
+1065 SLSSAS

-1109 TPRGCNPNNF
+1109 TPRGCNPKNF

-1127 YNFAN
+1127 YYFAN
-1132 NDTINVFDQAGI
+1132 NGSDDTVDAFDQYGI

-1155 VSSDASGNYEQITY
+1155 VSSDVSGNYEQITY

-1201 FNFQT
+1201 FDFQT

-1248 LVYGDFLNRWAW
+1248 LVYDDFLNRWAW
-1260 STNPNNVEVI
+1260 STNPNVVEVI

-1320 GRLLVG
+1320 GRILVG
-1326 WTDALDMGVNVTY
+1326 WTDALDKGVDVTY

-1363 KSVDNYIGNEYW
+1363 KSVDDYIRNEYW
-1375 RLPTAT
+1375 TLPANSSS
-1381 TFLQSK
+1381 FRANQAANEKEKQELLKLYNQSK
-1387 EESVNDLMQLYDE
+1387 QT
-1400 NKQDVLIPED
+1400 VLIPED

>member
-48 NNSVFNMTKGKI
+48 NNSVFNFTHGSISGMTA
-60 SDYET
+60 T
-65 TECGGGV
+65 NGGGV
-72 YVAVGG
+72 YVANGG
-78 TFNFS
+78 TFNMS
-83 GGEISG
+83 GGSIFG
-89 NSATNGGDNIY
+89 NKATNNGDSIY
-100 NAGTFTMTGGQVGIT
+100 NNGTFIMTGGTIGETESVGWIYC
-115 NSASI
+115 N
-120 QEGIYNDGT
+120 EGSTTKI
-129 MNLYG
+129 YG
-134 GHVYDMIYSSTSFN
+134 GTVLDNFYMYSN
-148 TKMAATLHEEI
+148 LQTKVG
-159 SIADSATIT
+159 ATIGGKIELSDSNKIT
-168 VQDYAGTTPTY
+168 VEDYAGTTPTY
-179 KIKLTNSRPSGTIV
+179 KIKLNASRNAGTIV
-193 TFKGNTTTSPDIS
+193 TFLGNKTTSPDIS
-206 KFTVTGYNSD
+206 KFTVTGYNTD

-234 TIELPSTW
+234 TIELPSNW
-242 KTEIASTTYMTTT
+242 KTQVASTTYMTTT
-255 VTPANIT
+255 VTPANLTSI
-262 KIQFVAIVPSGYTKI
+262 KFVASVPSGYTKI

-287 RGTTATEIAF
+287 KGTTATDIAF
-297 VAKSI
+297 VAKTI
-302 YAPVDSSSLFYNLSK
+302 YAPASSYQLFSSLRNLLNIDFSA
-317 LTTLDMSIFA
+317 FN
-327 TSNVTDVRYMFCNC
+327 TSQVTDMGNMFFDCL
-341 SSLTSLDLSNFD
+341 SLTSLDLSNFN
-353 TSKVTNM
+353 TSQVTDMNNMFFGCSKLTNLDVSNFNTTKVTNM
-360 NSMFSGCSALSTL
+360 GNMFSL
-373 NISSFNTSNVTYMGL
+373 
-388 MFYNCKALT
+388 
-397 SLDVSGFNTS
+397 
-407 IVTSM
+407 
-412 SAMFSNCSSLTSL
+412 CSSLKSL
-425 EVSSFNTTKV
+425 NVSSFNTTKV
-435 TNMNGMFSG
+435 TNM
-444 CSGLTV
+444 
-450 LDVSNLNTSKVTNM
+450 
-464 GSMFSECSSLTQIN
+464 GSMFSNCPGLTSLDLSNFNTSQVTNMNNMFFCCSSLKSLN
-478 VSNFNTSKVENMNGL
+478 VSNFNTTKVTDMNNMFYSCSSLTSLNL
-493 FNRCYKL
+493 
-500 KTIDISNFNGS
+500 SNFNTTNVTKMHYMFYTCS
-511 SLTDISQMFGI
+511 SLTSLD
-522 CEQLTSITFGNFNTS
+522 
-537 NVVNMENLFWNCKSI
+537 V
-552 ETIDLSKFN
+552 
-561 TSKTTDMSAMFWQ
+561 
-574 CYALKSVDLSSF
+574 SSF
-586 NTSKVTDMSSM
+586 NTTKVTNMASMFSTCSSLTSLNVSGFSTSNVTNMYRMFYSCSSLTSLNVSSFSTSNVTDMSSM
-597 FYNCSSLS
+597 FYFCSSLS
-605 ALSLSTFVTSK
+605 ALSLSSFDTSK
-616 VTNMNSMFEGCS
+616 VTDMTEMFSGCS

-642 VTSMSS
+642 VTSMYS
-648 MFQGCKNLMSLDL
+648 MFRNCKNLMILDL
-661 SHFNTAKVTNM
+661 SHFNTANVT
-672 SSMFQGCNLLVRLNI
+672 SIYSMFQGCNNLTRLNI
-687 SSFDMSKVTSS
+687 SSFDMTKVTSS

-741 GVLANSTSSQTLS
+741 GVLAGSTSSQTLS
-754 IRFTLN
+754 TRFTLN
-760 LAANGGSCSVS
+760 LDANGGSCSVS

-790 ATQSGYTFSG
+790 ATKSGYTFSG
-800 WYTER
+800 WYNER
-805 TGGTRIY
+805 TGGSRVY
-812 DSTTLQYTTTTT
+812 DSTPLTYTTATT
-824 LYAHWTENTPTP
+824 LYAHWTEIVVP
-836 DPDPPTP
+836 DPNPPT
-843 PDPDPD
+843 PDPD

-856 DIEQAKYIIFTTRR
+856 DIEQAEYIIFTTRE

-900 NDSGTQVAFVGD
+900 NDSGTQVAFVGN
-912 YGDLIAPQ
+912 YGELIAPT
-920 DCSNMFAGMQ
+920 DCSNMFAGMI

-942 FNSTSFTSMFEGCGS
+942 FNSTDFTSMFEGCGS

-965 IQTPQVESMRSM
+965 IQTPNVTSMNSM

-996 LSDASYMFSGCSSLG
+996 LGDASYMFSGCSSLG
-1011 NNPLYS
+1011 DNPLYD
-1017 GSSGN
+1017 G
-1022 IHMQN
+1022 
-1027 EQLGSVPE
+1027 QLRTGEIIGSVPE

-1055 TFCMPYLFTD
+1055 TFCMPFLFTD

-1087 LCNGYDF
+1087 LCKGYDF

-1127 YNFAN
+1127 YYFAN
-1132 NDTINVFDQAGI
+1132 NGSDDTVDAFDRCGI

-1155 VSSDASGNYEQITY
+1155 VSSDVSGNYEQLTY

-1174 EYRDSEIEYLIE
+1174 EFRDGEIEYLIE
-1186 KFCQCNVMFT
+1186 KLYQCSVMFT
-1196 GSKND
+1196 GSNND
-1201 FNFQT
+1201 LNFQT
-1206 YHISYNDIYY
+1206 YHISNHDLYY

-1248 LVYGDFLNRWAW
+1248 LVYGDFIGRWYLA
-1260 STNPNNVEVI
+1260 NMNNVEVI
-1270 TWHDDEIPAITIDSN
+1270 TWHDDEIPAITLDSD
-1285 GGDIFCGTTPYQNWY
+1285 GGDVFGGTTPYQNWY
-1300 EGPRHLF
+1300 DGPRHLF
-1307 ARVRY
+1307 ARIRY

-1320 GRLLVG
+1320 GRIFVG
-1326 WTDALDMGVNVTY
+1326 WTDALDMGVDVTY

-1348 SSSGDWWENGLTVIT
+1348 SSSGDWWENGLKVVT

-1375 RLPTAT
+1375 SLPAAT

-1387 EESVNDLMQLYDE
+1387 EESVNDLMQLYNE
-1400 NKQDVLIPED
+1400 NKQDILIPED

>member
-1 MKKKINKFL
+1 MKRKINKFL

-41 GGGLYVG
+41 GGGFYVG

-60 SDYET
+60 SGYET
-65 TECGGGV
+65 TEAGGGV

-83 GGEISG
+83 GGEVSG

-159 SIADSATIT
+159 SIADSAKIT

-179 KIKLTNSRPSGTIV
+179 KIKLNASRNAGTIV
-193 TFKGNTTTSPDIS
+193 TFLGNKTTSPDIS
-206 KFTVTGYNSD
+206 KFTVTGYNTD

-242 KTEIASTTYMTTT
+242 QTEIASSTYMTTT
-255 VTPANIT
+255 VTPANLTSI
-262 KIQFVAIVPSGYTKI
+262 KFVSSVPSGYTKI

-287 RGTTATEIAF
+287 KGTTATDIAF
-297 VAKSI
+297 VAKTI
-302 YAPVDSSSLFYNLSK
+302 YAPVNSSRLFGYLEELISMNFGVFKTTNTTNMSDMFNFCKKLTNLDLSNFNTTKVTDMSNMFNFCNELSSINLSSFN
-317 LTTLDMSIFA
+317 TARVTEMVDMF
-327 TSNVTDVRYMFCNC
+327 YC
-341 SSLTSLDLSNFD
+341 SGVTSLDLSNFN
-353 TSKVTNM
+353 TSSVTNM
-360 NSMFSGCSALSTL
+360 FE
-373 NISSFNTSNVTYMGL
+373 
-388 MFYNCKALT
+388 MFYQC
-397 SLDVSGFNTS
+397 
-407 IVTSM
+407 
-412 SAMFSNCSSLTSL
+412 
-425 EVSSFNTTKV
+425 
-435 TNMNGMFSG
+435 
-444 CSGLTV
+444 
-450 LDVSNLNTSKVTNM
+450 
-464 GSMFSECSSLTQIN
+464 
-478 VSNFNTSKVENMNGL
+478 VE
-493 FNRCYKL
+493 
-500 KTIDISNFNGS
+500 
-511 SLTDISQMFGI
+511 
-522 CEQLTSITFGNFNTS
+522 LTSIN
-537 NVVNMENLFWNCKSI
+537 
-552 ETIDLSKFN
+552 
-561 TSKTTDMSAMFWQ
+561 
-574 CYALKSVDLSSF
+574 LSSF
-586 NTSKVTDMSSM
+586 NTSKVTDMSYMFSGCSSLTSLDVSNFDTSKVTDQSMGKMFYGCSGLKSLNLRNFNTSKVTDISNM
-597 FYNCSSLS
+597 FYNCSSLTSLDVSSFNTSSVYYMSSMFSGCSSLS
-605 ALSLSTFVTSK
+605 ALSLSSFDTSK
-616 VTNMNSMFEGCS
+616 VNDMSEMFSGCS

-648 MFQGCKNLMSLDL
+648 MFKGCKNLMILDL
-661 SHFNTAKVTNM
+661 SHFNTANVTNM
-672 SSMFQGCNLLVRLNI
+672 TSMFQGCNNLTRLNI
-687 SSFDMSKVTSS
+687 SSFDMSKVTDS

-741 GVLANSTSSQTLS
+741 GVLAGSTSSQTLS
-754 IRFTLN
+754 TRFTLN
-760 LAANGGSCSVS
+760 LDANGGSCSVS

-790 ATQSGYTFSG
+790 ATKSGYTFSG
-800 WYTER
+800 WYNER
-805 TGGTRIY
+805 TGGTRVY
-812 DSTTLQYTTTTT
+812 DSTPLTYTTTTT
-824 LYAHWTENTPTP
+824 LYAHWTEIVVP

-843 PDPDPD
+843 PDPDPPTPDPD

-856 DIEQAKYIIFTTRR
+856 DIEQAEYIIFTTRR
-870 GVPSGLDL
+870 GVPRGLSL
-878 NASYDYS
+878 NSNYSYE

-900 NDSGTQVAFVGD
+900 NDSRTQVAFVGD

-942 FNSTSFTSMFEGCGS
+942 FNSTNFTSMFEGCGS

-965 IQTPQVESMRSM
+965 IQTPQVESMNSM

-1022 IHMQN
+1022 IYMQN

-1042 TNADYMFAGCGWG
+1042 TNASYMFAGCGWG

-1065 SLSSAG
+1065 SLSGAI

-1109 TPRGCNPNNF
+1109 TPRGCNPSTF
-1119 INSNFNGT
+1119 MSSNFAGD
-1127 YNFAN
+1127 YSLA
-1132 NDTINVFDQAGI
+1132 DGGDIYVFDQAGI

-1150 FSLCL
+1150 FSLCF
-1155 VSSDASGNYEQITY
+1155 VSSDVSGNYEQIPY

-1186 KFCQCNVMFT
+1186 KLYQCSVMFT
-1196 GSKND
+1196 GSDKND

-1216 IIPHPT
+1216 IIPRPT

-1248 LVYGDFLNRWAW
+1248 LVYDDFLNRWAW
-1260 STNPNNVEVI
+1260 STNPNVVEVI
-1270 TWHDDEIPAITIDSN
+1270 TWHDDEIPAITLDLD
-1285 GGDIFCGTTPYQNWY
+1285 GGDVFCGTTPYQNWY

-1320 GRLLVG
+1320 GRILVG
-1326 WTDALDMGVNVTY
+1326 WTDALDKGVDVTY

-1348 SSSGDWWENGLTVIT
+1348 SSSGDWWENGLKVVT

-1375 RLPTAT
+1375 SLPANSSS
-1381 TFLQSK
+1381 FRANQAANEKEKQELLKLYNQSK
-1387 EESVNDLMQLYDE
+1387 QT
-1400 NKQDVLIPED
+1400 VLIPED